1 MNINNILISK
11 KISSSEKNYK
21 YFIGYVD
28 EYVVRQFTMIHPKTS
43 ANVKIYDASATIW
56 MYFLIEDEE
65 LLRNI
70 WNKVNNSIE
79 KEFYSEPIYNKEFLK
94 TKTKYY
100 GNKTTN
106 FLDKKM
112 PKVGS
117 NHTCLA
123 VMLIDLILK
132 YEENYY
138 PEVFLKERKYIEK
151 ETNGN

>member
-1 MNINNILISK
+1 MNINNVLISK

-28 EYVVRQFTMIHPKTS
+28 GYEIKQFTMILPKMS
-43 ANVKIYDASATIW
+43 VNVKIYDASATMW

-70 WNKVNNSIE
+70 WNKVSNSIE
-79 KEFYSEPIYNKEFLK
+79 KEFYSEPVYNKEFLK
-94 TKTKYY
+94 TKAKYH

-106 FLDKKM
+106 FLNKKI

-117 NHTCLA
+117 NYTCLA

-132 YEENYY
+132 HEENFY
-138 PEVFLKERKYIEK
+138 PQVFLKKRKYIEK
-151 ETNGN
+151 EANGN